1 MRTQDEYE
9 SVLRIAKL
17 QGFVWARGRN
27 LDFIR
32 IPFPNVLNFYD
43 NKTVTYNGDKKTL
56 YDAAEIIEEEGKL
69 RDAISIVRAFSGNVD
84 RTALSEGFLD
94 SLKLLADT
102 VESQME
108 EVKQMERLTKLKN
121 GRITYNEKRD
131 PVFECGEFCDNCPTG
146 TAYCRTIKK

>member
-1 MRTQDEYE
+1 MINLTGKSMFVRTQDEYE

-43 NKTVTYNGDKKTL
+43 NKTVTYNGDEKTL

-102 VESQME
+102 VENQME
-108 EVKQMERLTKLKN
+108 EVK
-121 GRITYNEKRD
+121 
-131 PVFECGEFCDNCPTG
+131 
-146 TAYCRTIKK
+146 